1 MSALESDGSDL
12 HLPQMRPEE
21 ELCFFCESHNLSRL
35 EERLWVTMIDGVGN
49 AGRGR
54 IKTFG
59 SKRAVH
65 LFLRGTTEVN
75 KERVRVWREADEV
88 VASVQW
94 KTFSCGQK
102 HESRSE
108 IIRGHDAIASLLRSR
123 GPILAGFAKERLYA
137 IHKFSG
143 NRKLKIG
150 LDRVVPFSI
159 MQNAE
164 PGPEFSHVEF
174 EGNGTGIERDFVT
187 SPFFSSQ
194 IAPLVRPLTA
204 ADTKWKLAQ
213 AMTGRMAVEGCNADW
228 VDNCLSNAEA
238 ALRERLGVIRST
250 LPHPSRDQAR

>member
-1 MSALESDGSDL
+1 MSVIESDGSDL

-35 EERLWVTMIDGVGN
+35 EELLWATMIEGVGD

-59 SKRAVH
+59 LKRAVH

-94 KTFSCGQK
+94 KTFSSGQK
-102 HESRSE
+102 LESRSE
-108 IIRGHDAIASLLRSR
+108 MIRGRDAIASLLRSR

-143 NRKLKIG
+143 DRKLKIG

-159 MQNAE
+159 KENAE
-164 PGPEFSHVEF
+164 LGPEFIHLEF
-174 EGNGTGIERDFVT
+174 EGNGKGIERDFVT
-187 SPFFSSQ
+187 SPFFTSQ

-204 ADTKWKLAQ
+204 ADTKWKLAR
-213 AMTGRMAVEGCNADW
+213 AMTGRMVVESCNADW
-228 VDNCLSNAEA
+228 IDNCLSKAET
-238 ALRERLGVIRST
+238 ALRERLEVIRST
-250 LPHPSRDQAR
+250 MPHPLRDQAR